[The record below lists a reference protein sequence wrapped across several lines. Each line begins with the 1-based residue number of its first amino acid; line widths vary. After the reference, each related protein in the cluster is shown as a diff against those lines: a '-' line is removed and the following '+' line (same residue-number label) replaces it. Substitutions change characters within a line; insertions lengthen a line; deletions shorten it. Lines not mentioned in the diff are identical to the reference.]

1 MSVTMTTTTL
11 LRLWSNHGHISSQL
25 GQYLPPYY
33 LKLIEQFNIALDPFN
48 FVVIETCGS
57 TFLT

>member
-1 MSVTMTTTTL
+1 MSVTIATTTL

-33 LKLIEQFNIALDPFN
+33 LKLIKQFTLDPFN